1 MNRTGLYLAVA
12 GILALVALVAGV
24 PRFSQTSGPTIDPVK
39 PRTVSNGS
47 LSMTARLSHPFVA
60 LGRQD
65 VFATVDLRA
74 QEVPGA
80 PRSPVNLALV
90 IDRSGSMSGFKLNQA
105 KAAARQLISQLGA
118 ADRLAIVHYGSDVKS
133 LDGMLA
139 TPANKERML
148 TYVDGIW
155 DDGGTNIAAGLTT
168 GRDVLLTAK
177 NEFKVNRLVLISDGQ
192 PTEGIV
198 ETDGLTAIVRELRGY
213 GVSLSSIGVGDDFNE
228 LLMQAFAEVGAGAY
242 AYLQDASQLAAIFQ
256 KDLNAA
262 STQVARDVSL
272 TFRVPKGA
280 QLQRVLGYSQVTR
293 RLDGDAELVTV
304 TLPDF
309 AASQQERVVAHFTVD
324 GVRAGDSIDVSGL
337 DLSYQDLLGD
347 GRAHGE
353 ARLAA
358 MTTDQVQVVMDNRD
372 KDAFVFATRARAADN
387 AAKAAE
393 SIEQGNK
400 EEARRL
406 LKLNDILF
414 DEAGAVAGGAAVKG
428 DLENQAAME
437 QSIDADD
444 RPTAQKKIRT
454 QARRDYGLMGSTY

>member
-177 NEFKVNRLVLISDGQ
+177 NEIKVNRLVLISDGQ

-213 GVSLSSIGVGDDFNE
+213 
-228 LLMQAFAEVGAGAY
+228 
-242 AYLQDASQLAAIFQ
+242 
-256 KDLNAA
+256 
-262 STQVARDVSL
+262 
-272 TFRVPKGA
+272 
-280 QLQRVLGYSQVTR
+280 
-293 RLDGDAELVTV
+293 
-304 TLPDF
+304 
-309 AASQQERVVAHFTVD
+309 
-324 GVRAGDSIDVSGL
+324 
-337 DLSYQDLLGD
+337 
-347 GRAHGE
+347 
-353 ARLAA
+353 
-358 MTTDQVQVVMDNRD
+358 
-372 KDAFVFATRARAADN
+372 
-387 AAKAAE
+387 
-393 SIEQGNK
+393 
-400 EEARRL
+400 
-406 LKLNDILF
+406 
-414 DEAGAVAGGAAVKG
+414 
-428 DLENQAAME
+428 
-437 QSIDADD
+437 
-444 RPTAQKKIRT
+444 
-454 QARRDYGLMGSTY
+454 